1 MCGFIIFYQRK
12 ALTVGL
18 HIWVRAVTIELMD
31 ERVEVIFSTDFT
43 PRKGSERRLLAE
55 MINQH
60 SDETQ

>member
-31 ERVEVIFSTDFT
+31 ERVEVIFSTDLT
-43 PRKGSERRLLAE
+43 PRKGSEWRLLAE
-55 MINQH
+55 MISQY
-60 SDETQ
+60 SDETH

>member
-1 MCGFIIFYQRK
+1 M
-12 ALTVGL
+12 LTVGL
-18 HIWVRAVTIELMD
+18 HMWVRAVTIELMD